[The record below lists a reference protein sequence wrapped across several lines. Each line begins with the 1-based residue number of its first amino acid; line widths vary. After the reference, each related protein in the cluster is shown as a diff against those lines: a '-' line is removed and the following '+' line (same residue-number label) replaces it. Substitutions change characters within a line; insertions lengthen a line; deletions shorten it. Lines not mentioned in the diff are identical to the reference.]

1 MAKTQKELIEQLI
14 KNGSNPVDVDVKN
27 IKVKTFETWSRA
39 RLTFAQDV
47 DAYVLQD
54 DNTYQLGKDNV
65 AFVSVFTIV
74 NALRDTDDD
83 WLIDH
88 INENPKSLV
97 ILLKNAKLR
106 MVPRMVKAGDI
117 LEGNDVPEDHD
128 AIHWYVATIEFSDA
142 ARAQITRI
150 ADKMLGL

>member
-1 MAKTQKELIEQLI
+1 MAKTQQEVIASLI
-14 KNGSNPVDVDVKN
+14 KNGAKSENVTVKN
-27 IKVKTFETWSRA
+27 VKVKTFETWSRA
-39 RLTFAQDV
+39 HLTFAQDV

-54 DNTYQLGKDNV
+54 DNTYQLGKNNA

-88 INENPKSLV
+88 INENPKSL
-97 ILLKNAKLR
+97 ILLLKNAKLR

-128 AIHWYVATIEFSDA
+128 AIHWYIAAIEFSDA